1 MERYSYGELKRAQT
15 ECAAKAVDA
24 ALAACGQTSTA
35 QKEVFRAHVNDLCA
49 SVFAAALRQYNP
61 TKKEHLAPVD
71 DALTTRVTALE
82 KELREKESAVQA
94 LRESVPRLAAAKTK
108 EQLERARKRSSDVLV
123 VVYVYDEASAKS
135 AEGTDIAEENVT
147 ALKESY
153 EQTTKVIAAT
163 AARLDEAVNQTA
175 ETITVVQRAMKR
187 PKTAVDLA
195 MEKSPAKLNMASK
208 NSAMYVAPSV
218 DDNTDSASAGASGQS
233 LRSRLAIQLCTAKN
247 V

>member
-1 MERYSYGELKRAQT
+1 MRREGGGRSAGSMRTDIHRTER
-15 ECAAKAVDA
+15 
-24 ALAACGQTSTA
+24 
-35 QKEVFRAHVNDLCA
+35 
-49 SVFAAALRQYNP
+49 
-61 TKKEHLAPVD
+61 EHLAPVD

-82 KELREKESAVQA
+82 KELREKESAVQT

-123 VVYVYDEASAKS
+123 VMYVYFSTDEASAKS

-218 DDNTDSASAGASGQS
+218 DDNTDSAAAGASGQS

-247 V
+247 I

>member
-1 MERYSYGELKRAQT
+1 MEAAGMERYSYGELKRAQT

-24 ALAACGQTSTA
+24 ALEACGQTSTA

-61 TKKEHLAPVD
+61 TKKEHLAPID
-71 DALTTRVTALE
+71 DELSERVAALE
-82 KELREKESAVQA
+82 KELRDKEAAVQA
-94 LRESVPRLAAAKTK
+94 LRESVPRLAATKTK
-108 EQLERARKRSSDVLV
+108 EQLESARKRSSDVLV
-123 VVYVYDEASAKS
+123 VVDEASTNS
-135 AEGTDIAEENVT
+135 PEGVDIPDGNVT

-153 EQTTKVIAAT
+153 EQTTKIIAAT
-163 AARLDEAVNQTA
+163 ATRLDEAVNQTA

-195 MEKSPAKLNMASK
+195 MEKSPAKLNVGSK
-208 NSAMYVAPSV
+208 GGAPVMLLSPSG
-218 DDNTDSASAGASGQS
+218 DSDKAASGQS
-233 LRSRLAIQLCTAKN
+233 LRSRLALQLCTAKS